1 MYENDAVAAPPQA
14 PQDPAA
20 GAGAEA
26 NTPELCAKAV
36 AESAAVA
43 LGAPEEPL
51 ALVVVAVT
59 RNRIT
64 VQAALHMGGHQLV
77 QRRWDRVDNHGSS
90 AWSSRDPEFIAH
102 EERIGIE
109 LAEFADAIDLPDRVA
124 NMLPRAPKNP
134 DCEARRQA
142 AAAAEELRHG

>member
-1 MYENDAVAAPPQA
+1 MNENAAVATPPLA

-26 NTPELCAKAV
+26 NTPELCAKAMS
-36 AESAAVA
+36 ETAAVA
-43 LGAPEEPL
+43 MGAPEEPI
-51 ALVVVAVT
+51 ALVVVAIT

-64 VQAALHMGGHQLV
+64 VQAALHMGGHHQV
-77 QRRWDRVDNHGSS
+77 QRRWERVDNHGNS
-90 AWSSRDPEFIAH
+90 AWRTRDPEFIAH
-102 EERIGIE
+102 EDRIGIE
-109 LAEFADAIDLPDRVA
+109 LAEFADAIDLPSRVA
-124 NMLPRAPKNP
+124 DLLPRAPKNP

>member
-1 MYENDAVAAPPQA
+1 MYENAAVATPPLD
-14 PQDPAA
+14 PQDPAT
-20 GAGAEA
+20 GAAAEA
-26 NTPELCAKAV
+26 NTPEQCAQAV
-36 AESAAVA
+36 TESAAIA
-43 LGAPEEPL
+43 LGAPEEPI
-51 ALVVVAVT
+51 ALVVVAIT

-77 QRRWDRVDNHGSS
+77 QRCWERVDNHGNS

-109 LAEFADAIDLPDRVA
+109 LAEFADALDLPDRVA

-134 DCEARRQA
+134 DCEARRMA